1 MDWDWALSYDS
12 ELASYFCS
20 RMALGRHESLALFR
34 GCVLLVEM
42 AQGMNTGKHKG
53 AFQPSAYIMSS
64 TSPLAK
70 ANPMVQPGI
79 RMGGRCKAAGA

>member
-1 MDWDWALSYDS
+1 MDWDWALAYDS

-20 RMALGRHESLALFR
+20 RMALGRLEALALFR

-42 AQGMNTGKHKG
+42 AQGMTTGKHTG
-53 AFQPSAYIMSS
+53 AFQPSAYITSS

-70 ANPMVQPGI
+70 ANPMVKPGI
-79 RMGGRCKAAGA
+79 RMGGLCKVTGA